1 MNDANQLKMQ
11 QISVEV
17 IKKLPLDDQKSGQK
31 DGDWENWSVCWSV
44 LKVRREVEDNE
55 TVKWREVFKS
65 FEECLTLQEAQTTVN
80 NGR

>member
-1 MNDANQLKMQ
+1 MQ

-17 IKKLPLDDQKSGQK
+17 IKKLPLEDQKSGQK
-31 DGDWENWSVCWSV
+31 DGDWENRSVHWSV
-44 LKVRREVEDNE
+44 LRVQREVEDNE

-65 FEECLTLQEAQTTVN
+65 FEECQTLREAQMTVN